1 VWPSLNNVS
10 QKISGV
16 HFKIKSMPKNK
27 NISKLRYLI
36 LCVRCG
42 KTVDERH
49 DQTLCPACGGPL
61 DLAWDYTLLKKW
73 KPDSLIETAVI
84 RYAALLPI
92 KKIDTHL
99 SLREGDT
106 PLYKLETL
114 GKKLGLRNLYVKNEG
129 ANPTGVFK
137 DRGTYVEVLKARELK
152 EKALIVASSGN
163 MAASCAAYTAK
174 AQMPC
179 YVLVP
184 ETTPVGKL
192 AQMLEYGAHVVK
204 IAGEYSDCVN
214 LVQKLAP
221 LHKLY
226 LAGDFVFRREG
237 QKTLA
242 YELCD
247 EIAPDVVIVPM
258 GAGTH
263 LAGIWKGFKDYF
275 QLGLIQ
281 KMPRMIGVQAN
292 GSAVIVEAFRKGATQ
307 CGKWKSTSTVCSAV
321 AVADPLD
328 GDFALQAVYQTGGTM
343 LSVSDKETLKAQ
355 KLLAGSEALFVE
367 PSSALT
373 IAALPY
379 LIDRKLVKSGEQIVC
394 VATGNGLKDPQTPL
408 KSLPEP
414 VTLAADHEVVSKYL
428 LKKLVNVAK

>member
-1 VWPSLNNVS
+1 
-10 QKISGV
+10 
-16 HFKIKSMPKNK
+16 MPKNK
-27 NISKLRYLI
+27 NNSKQRYLI

-42 KTVDERH
+42 KTVDEKY
-49 DQTLCPACGGPL
+49 DQTLCSACGGPL
-61 DLAWDYTLLKKW
+61 DLAWNYALLQKW
-73 KPDSLIETAVI
+73 KPTSIIGTSVV

-92 KKIDTHL
+92 KKIDTHI
-99 SLREGDT
+99 SLQEGDT
-106 PLYKLETL
+106 PLYKLEVL
-114 GKKLGLRNLYVKNEG
+114 GGKLGLRNLYVKNEG

-137 DRGTYVEVLKARELK
+137 DRGTYVEVLKARELH

-192 AQMLEYGAHVVK
+192 AQMLEYGAHVLK
-204 IAGEYSDCVN
+204 IKGEYSDCVN
-214 LVQKLAP
+214 LVQKLGP
-221 LHKLY
+221 EHKLY

-247 EIAPDVVIVPM
+247 KFGHAPDVVIVPV

-263 LAGIWKGFKDYF
+263 LAGIWKGFQDYF
-275 QLGLIQ
+275 RLGLIG
-281 KMPRMIGVQAN
+281 KMPRMIGVQAD
-292 GSAVIVEAFRKGATQ
+292 GSAVIVEAFEKGLTQ
-307 CGKWKSTSTVCSAV
+307 CGKWKKTSTVCSAV

-328 GDFALQAVYQTGGTM
+328 GDFVLQAVYQTGGVL
-343 LSVSDKETLKAQ
+343 LSIADKETLKAQ
-355 KLLAGSEALFVE
+355 KLLASTEALFVE

-379 LIDRKLVKSGEQIVC
+379 LIDQGFLKSSEHIVC
-394 VATGNGLKDPQTPL
+394 VATGNGLKDPQTSL

-414 VTLAADHEVVSKYL
+414 VTLAADHKIVSRYL
-428 LKKLVNVAK
+428 KGKIS

>member
-1 VWPSLNNVS
+1 
-10 QKISGV
+10 
-16 HFKIKSMPKNK
+16 MPKNK
-27 NISKLRYLI
+27 NNSKQRYFI

-42 KTVDERH
+42 KTINERYN
-49 DQTLCPACGGPL
+49 QTLCPACGGPI
-61 DLAWDYTLLKKW
+61 DLAWNYALLNKW
-73 KPDSLIETAVI
+73 APDSSIEKSVI

-92 KKIDTHL
+92 KNINVHL
-99 SLREGDT
+99 SLQEGDT

-114 GKKLGLRNLYVKNEG
+114 GKKLGLKNLFVKHEG

-137 DRGTYVEVLKARELK
+137 DRGTYVEVLKALELK

-163 MAASCAAYTAK
+163 MAASCAAYAAK

-184 ETTPVGKL
+184 ETTPIGKL
-192 AQMLEYGAHVVK
+192 AQMLEYGAQVVK

-247 EIAPDVVIVPM
+247 GFGQAPDVVIVPM

-263 LAGIWKGFKDYF
+263 LSGIWKGFCDYYR
-275 QLGLIQ
+275 LGLIK
-281 KMPRMIGVQAN
+281 KMPRMIGVQAD
-292 GSAVIVEAFRKGATQ
+292 GSAVIVEAFRNGATQ
-307 CGKWKSTSTVCSAV
+307 CMAWKSTSTVCSAV

-328 GDFALQAVYQTGGTM
+328 GDFALQAVYQTVGTM
-343 LSVSDKETLKAQ
+343 LSLTDAQALTAQ
-355 KLLAGSEALFVE
+355 KLLASTEALFVE
-367 PSSALT
+367 PSSALA
-373 IAALPY
+373 IGALQY
-379 LIDRKLVKSGEQIVC
+379 LIDQKLVKQSEKIVC

-408 KSLPEP
+408 KTLPEP
-414 VTLAADHEVVSKYL
+414 PILKADHVVVSNYL
-428 LKKLVNVAK
+428 RTQIK

>member
-1 VWPSLNNVS
+1 
-10 QKISGV
+10 
-16 HFKIKSMPKNK
+16 MPKNT
-27 NISKLRYLI
+27 IHSKQRYLI
-36 LCVRCG
+36 MCVRCG

-49 DQTLCPACGGPL
+49 DQTLCGACGGPL
-61 DLAWDYTLLKKW
+61 DLAWNYANLKDW
-73 KPDSLIETAVI
+73 MPDSTIEGAVM

-92 KKIDTHL
+92 QKFDTNL
-99 SLREGDT
+99 TLQEGDT
-106 PLYKLETL
+106 PLYKLESL

-137 DRGTYVEVLKARELK
+137 DRGTYVEVLKAKELR

-192 AQMLEYGAHVVK
+192 VQMLEYGAHVVK
-204 IAGEYSDCVN
+204 ITGEYSDCVR
-214 LVQKLAP
+214 LAQKLAP
-221 LHKLY
+221 LHNLY

-247 EIAPDVVIVPM
+247 EFQRMEKFSGKKIDAPDVVIVPM

-275 QLGLIQ
+275 QLGFIT
-281 KMPRMIGVQAN
+281 KMPRMIGVQAD
-292 GSAVIVEAFRKGATQ
+292 GSAVIVEAFDKNLTR
-307 CGKWKSTSTVCSAV
+307 CGTWKKTSTICSAV

-343 LSVSDKETLKAQ
+343 LSISDTETLKAQ
-355 KLLAGSEALFVE
+355 KLLAEVEALFVE

-373 IAALPY
+373 IAALPH
-379 LIDRKLVKSGEQIVC
+379 LFARKLIKNGERIVC

-408 KSLPEP
+408 MSLPQP
-414 VTLAADHEVVSKYL
+414 PILAANEDVVSRYL
-428 LKKLVNVAK
+428 QRKIG